1 MSEADLKKHVRAFIA
16 EHTSMRAAARVL
28 GVSPG
33 HLSRL
38 ASGERTNP
46 SPELL
51 DAMGIHRMV
60 IYQRTSE

>member
-1 MSEADLKKHVRAFIA
+1 MSEADLKKHVKAFIA
-16 EHTSMRAAARVL
+16 EHTSLRSAAQFL
-28 GVSPG
+28 GISPG

-46 SPELL
+46 SQQLL

-60 IYQRTSE
+60 IYQRISE

>member
-1 MSEADLKKHVRAFIA
+1 VSEADLKKHVKAFIA
-16 EHTSMRAAARVL
+16 EHPSLRAAAQVL
-28 GVSPG
+28 GISPG

-60 IYQRTSE
+60 IYQRIPE